1 MLGSGPASTFTEKLR
16 DESVQCGGRGDSIG
30 IENFGILLDCT
41 TWRIALLTF
50 AISLNFESS
59 YNLNMESV
67 VIYLIRNNTYKE
79 RDIIYV
85 LQFENYILTKFS
97 LKFETEKY

>member
-1 MLGSGPASTFTEKLR
+1 
-16 DESVQCGGRGDSIG
+16 
-30 IENFGILLDCT
+30 
-41 TWRIALLTF
+41 
-50 AISLNFESS
+50 
-59 YNLNMESV
+59 MESV

-97 LKFETEKY
+97 LKFETEKYWG